1 MKERPILFSGPMVRA
16 DKPVNDGD
24 YPAVYVQTNDG
35 WNNHWP
41 LPFGKRLPF

>member
-24 YPAVYVQTNDG
+24 YPAVYVQTIVGNTVEAM
-35 WNNHWP
+35 
-41 LPFGKRLPF
+41 RLK